1 MDDTNGSNRS
11 AIAKGLTAAVWTL
24 AIAYVTSSAA
34 WIFTVTHRLAIVEA
48 RTNGLESRIS
58 SLETGRTT
66 PMAAETRAELNAI
79 WRELNNIK
87 NK

>member
-1 MDDTNGSNRS
+1 MDDTNGNRS

-24 AIAYVTSSAA
+24 AITYVTSSAA

-48 RTNGLESRIS
+48 KANALESRIS

-66 PMAAETRAELNAI
+66 PMAAETRSELNAI